1 MGHLYMKLLAC
12 VMRFYCVFI
21 LKAGACLVYLGWG
34 GRGATF
40 LQCGSKLL
48 VVASEVHGNRWSFQN
63 NIDTCLCNTAC
74 HASHLIALFKNFV
87 QIFAAQEMLIKLFE
101 AIWP

>member
-1 MGHLYMKLLAC
+1 MHEITSMCNAFLLC
-12 VMRFYCVFI
+12 MFM

-34 GRGATF
+34 WRGAIF

-63 NIDTCLCNTAC
+63 NTDTCLIQYVMHHT
-74 HASHLIALFKNFV
+74 
-87 QIFAAQEMLIKLFE
+87 
-101 AIWP
+101 